1 MKITFVCVGS
11 VKKSSI
17 GEAASEY
24 LKRIKRYLPAEAVE
38 VKDEGASP
46 KVPREDVLRKE
57 AQRILSALGQ
67 GGCTIVLADT
77 GSPMTSTGFSKF
89 VEGLMNQGRKNVS
102 FVVGGAYGLHK
113 DVYGAADHVL
123 SLSAMTLPHDL
134 ARLFLYEQVYRAFT
148 IMRGE
153 PYSH

>member
-1 MKITFVCVGS
+1 MKIIFVAVGS

-17 GEAASEY
+17 GDAAAEY
-24 LKRIKRYLPAEAVE
+24 LKRIKRYVPAEAVE
-38 VKDEGASP
+38 VRDEGASP

-57 AQRILSALGQ
+57 GRRVLAALAS
-67 GGCTIVLADT
+67 GGFTIVLADT
-77 GSPMTSTGFSKF
+77 GEQMTSTAFSKF
-89 VEGLMNQGRKNVS
+89 IEALMNQGRKNVS
-102 FVVGGAYGLHK
+102 FVVGGAYGLHEE
-113 DVYGAADHVL
+113 VYGKADHVL

>member
-1 MKITFVCVGS
+1 MKITFVAVGS

-17 GEAASEY
+17 AEASADY
-24 LKRIKRYLPAEAVE
+24 LKRIKRYAPVDIVE
-38 VKDEGASP
+38 VKDEGASL
-46 KVPREDVLRKE
+46 KMPREDVLRKE
-57 AQRILSALGQ
+57 GQRILSALGQ
-67 GGCTIVLADT
+67 GGYTVVLADT
-77 GSPMTSTGFSKF
+77 GSSMTSAAFSKF
-89 VEGLMNQGRKNVS
+89 IEGLMNQGRKTVS

-113 DVYGAADHVL
+113 DVYDRADLIL

>member
-1 MKITFVCVGS
+1 VKITFVAVGS

-17 GEAASEY
+17 AEASAEY
-24 LKRIKRYLPAEAVE
+24 LKRIKRYAPVDIVE
-38 VKDEGASP
+38 VKDEGASL
-46 KVPREDVLRKE
+46 KMPREDVLRKE
-57 AQRILSALGQ
+57 GQRILSALGQ
-67 GGCTIVLADT
+67 GGYTVVLADT
-77 GSPMTSTGFSKF
+77 GSSMTSAAFSKF
-89 VEGLMNQGRKNVS
+89 IEGLMNQGRKNVS

-113 DVYGAADHVL
+113 DVYGTADLVL

>member
-1 MKITFVCVGS
+1 VKITFVCVGS

-17 GEAASEY
+17 GEASADY
-24 LKRIKRYLPAEAVE
+24 LKRIKRYAPVEIIE

-57 AQRILSALGQ
+57 GQRILLALGQ
-67 GGCTIVLADT
+67 GGYTVVLADT
-77 GSPMTSTGFSKF
+77 GSSMTSAAFSKF
-89 VEGLMNQGRKNVS
+89 IEGLMNQGRKNVS

-113 DVYGAADHVL
+113 DVYDTADLVL

>member
-1 MKITFVCVGS
+1 MKITFIAVGS

-17 GEAASEY
+17 ADAAAEY
-24 LKRIKRYLPAEAVE
+24 LKRIKRYMPAEAME
-38 VKDEGASP
+38 VRDEGASP

-57 AQRILSALGQ
+57 GQRILAALGQ

-77 GSPMTSTGFSKF
+77 GTQMTSMAFSKF
-89 VEGLMNQGRKNVS
+89 IEGLMNQGRRNVS
-102 FVVGGAYGLHK
+102 FIIGGAYGLHA
-113 DVYGAADHVL
+113 DVYKAADHVL
-123 SLSAMTLPHDL
+123 SLSPMTLPHDL

>member
-1 MKITFVCVGS
+1 VKITFVAVGS

-17 GEAASEY
+17 AEASADY
-24 LKRIKRYLPAEAVE
+24 LKRIKRYAPVDIVE
-38 VKDEGASP
+38 VKDEGASL
-46 KVPREDVLRKE
+46 KMPREDVLRKE
-57 AQRILSALGQ
+57 GQRILSALGQ
-67 GGCTIVLADT
+67 GGYTVVLADT
-77 GSPMTSTGFSKF
+77 GSSMTSAAFSKF
-89 VEGLMNQGRKNVS
+89 IEGLMNQGRKNVS

-113 DVYGAADHVL
+113 DVYGTADLVL

>member
-1 MKITFVCVGS
+1 MKITFVAVGS

-17 GEAASEY
+17 GEASADY
-24 LKRIKRYLPAEAVE
+24 LKRIKRYAPVDIVE
-38 VKDEGASP
+38 VKDEGASL
-46 KVPREDVLRKE
+46 KMPREDVLRKE
-57 AQRILSALGQ
+57 GQRIISALGQ
-67 GGCTIVLADT
+67 GGYTVVLADT
-77 GSPMTSTGFSKF
+77 GTSMTSAAFSKF
-89 VEGLMNQGRKNVS
+89 IEGLMNQGRKNVS

-113 DVYGAADHVL
+113 DVYDTADLVL

>member
-1 MKITFVCVGS
+1 VKITFVAVGS
-11 VKKSSI
+11 VKKSPIAVS
-17 GEAASEY
+17 AAEY

-38 VKDEGASP
+38 VRDEGASP
-46 KVPREDVLRKE
+46 KVPREDVLKKE
-57 AQRILSALGQ
+57 GKRILAALPP
-67 GGCTIVLADT
+67 GGFTVVLADT
-77 GSPMTSTGFSKF
+77 GEQMTSAAFSKF
-89 VEGLMNQGRKNVS
+89 IEALMNQGKKSVS
-102 FVVGGAYGLHK
+102 FVVGGAYGLHEE
-113 DVYGAADHVL
+113 VYGKADQVL

>member
-1 MKITFVCVGS
+1 MKITFVAVGS

-17 GEAASEY
+17 GEASADY
-24 LKRIKRYLPAEAVE
+24 LKRIRRYVPVDMVE

-57 AQRILSALGQ
+57 GQRIISALGQ
-67 GGCTIVLADT
+67 GGYTVVLADT
-77 GSPMTSTGFSKF
+77 GSPMTSTAFSKF
-89 VEGLMNQGRKNVS
+89 IEGLMNQGRKNVS

-113 DVYGAADHVL
+113 DVYDTADLVL

>member
-1 MKITFVCVGS
+1 MKITFVAVGS

-17 GEAASEY
+17 AEASADY
-24 LKRIKRYLPAEAVE
+24 LKRIKRYAPVDIIE
-38 VKDEGASP
+38 VKDEGASL
-46 KVPREDVLRKE
+46 KMPREDVLRKE
-57 AQRILSALGQ
+57 GQRILSALGQ
-67 GGCTIVLADT
+67 GGYTVVLADT
-77 GSPMTSTGFSKF
+77 GSSMTSAAFSKF
-89 VEGLMNQGRKNVS
+89 IEGLMNQGRKNVS

-113 DVYGAADHVL
+113 DVFEAADLVL

>member
-11 VKKSSI
+11 VKKAAISEASSD
-17 GEAASEY
+17 Y
-24 LKRIKRYLPAEAVE
+24 LKRIRRYAPAETVE
-38 VKDEGASP
+38 VRDEGASP

-57 AQRILSALGQ
+57 GQRILSALA
-67 GGCTIVLADT
+67 GGGYTVVLADT
-77 GSPMTSTGFSKF
+77 GSSMSSVAFSKF
-89 VEGLMNQGRKNVS
+89 IEGLMNQGRKNVS

-113 DVYGAADHVL
+113 DVYDTADLVL

-134 ARLFLYEQVYRAFT
+134 ARLVLYEQVYRAFT

>member
-1 MKITFVCVGS
+1 MKITFVAVGS

-17 GEAASEY
+17 VEASADY
-24 LKRIKRYLPAEAVE
+24 LKRIKRYAPVDMIE
-38 VKDEGASP
+38 VKDEGASL
-46 KVPREDVLRKE
+46 KMPREDVLRKE
-57 AQRILSALGQ
+57 GQRILSALGQ
-67 GGCTIVLADT
+67 GGYTVVLADS
-77 GSPMTSTGFSKF
+77 GSSMTSAAFSKF
-89 VEGLMNQGRKNVS
+89 IEGLMNQGRKTVS

-113 DVYGAADHVL
+113 DVYERADLVL

-148 IMRGE
+148 IMKGE

>member
-1 MKITFVCVGS
+1 MKITFVAVGS
-11 VKKSSI
+11 VKKKTVAD
-17 GEAASEY
+17 AAADY
-24 LKRIKRYLPAEAVE
+24 LKRIRRYAPVE
-38 VKDEGASP
+38 VSEVRDEGASP

-57 AQRILSALGQ
+57 GQRIIAALADSSY
-67 GGCTIVLADT
+67 TVVLADT
-77 GSPMTSTGFSKF
+77 GSQMTSREFSKSIA
-89 VEGLMNQGRKNVS
+89 GLMNQGRKNVS

-113 DVYGAADHVL
+113 DVYDRADLVL

-134 ARLFLYEQVYRAFT
+134 ARLMLYEQVYRAFT

>member
-1 MKITFVCVGS
+1 MKITFVAVGS

-17 GEAASEY
+17 AEASADY
-24 LKRIKRYLPAEAVE
+24 LKRIKRYAPVDIVE
-38 VKDEGASP
+38 VKDEGASL
-46 KVPREDVLRKE
+46 KMPREDVLRKE
-57 AQRILSALGQ
+57 GQRILSALGQ
-67 GGCTIVLADT
+67 GGYTVVLADT
-77 GSPMTSTGFSKF
+77 GSSMTSAAFSKF
-89 VEGLMNQGRKNVS
+89 IEGLMNQGRKNVS

-113 DVYGAADHVL
+113 DVYGTADLVL

>member
-1 MKITFVCVGS
+1 MKITFVAVGQ
-11 VKKSSI
+11 VKKPSI
-17 GEAASEY
+17 GEASADY
-24 LKRIKRYLPAEAVE
+24 LKRIRRYAPVDIVE
-38 VKDEGASP
+38 VKDEGASL
-46 KVPREDVLRKE
+46 KMPREDVLRKE

-67 GGCTIVLADT
+67 GGYIVVLADT
-77 GSPMTSTGFSKF
+77 GSSMTSAAFSKF
-89 VEGLMNQGRKNVS
+89 IEGLMNQGRKNVS

-113 DVYGAADHVL
+113 DVYDTADLVL

>member
-1 MKITFVCVGS
+1 MKITFVAVGS
-11 VKKSSI
+11 IKKSSI
-17 GEAASEY
+17 GEASADY
-24 LKRIKRYLPAEAVE
+24 LKRIKRYAPVDIVE

-57 AQRILSALGQ
+57 GQKILSALGQ
-67 GGCTIVLADT
+67 GGYTVVLADT
-77 GSPMTSTGFSKF
+77 GSSMTSAAFSKF
-89 VEGLMNQGRKNVS
+89 IEGLMNQGRKNVS

-113 DVYGAADHVL
+113 DVFETADLVL

>member
-1 MKITFVCVGS
+1 MKITFVAVGS

-17 GEAASEY
+17 GEASADY
-24 LKRIKRYLPAEAVE
+24 LKRIKRYAPVDIVE
-38 VKDEGASP
+38 VKDEGASL
-46 KVPREDVLRKE
+46 KMPREDVLRKE
-57 AQRILSALGQ
+57 GQRILSALGQ
-67 GGCTIVLADT
+67 GGYTVVLADT
-77 GSPMTSTGFSKF
+77 GSSMTSGAFSKF
-89 VEGLMNQGRKNVS
+89 IEGLMNQGRKNVS

-113 DVYGAADHVL
+113 DVYDTADLVL